1 MALVLILPPDKS
13 MVLLINELGQLVL
26 LESHKH
32 MGIDGIVAA
41 TGTSK
46 VKEMVFYIEDMAKR
60 DWGRNL
66 VPFDVSFVKPV

>member
-13 MVLLINELGQLVL
+13 MVLFINKLGQLVS

-32 MGIDGIVAA
+32 VGIGGIVAA

-46 VKEMVFYIEDMAKR
+46 VEDMAKT
-60 DWGRNL
+60 DWGGNL
-66 VPFDVSFVKPV
+66 VPFDVSFMKLV

>member
-32 MGIDGIVAA
+32 MGIGGIVAA
-41 TGTSK
+41 TGTS
-46 VKEMVFYIEDMAKR
+46 
-60 DWGRNL
+60 
-66 VPFDVSFVKPV
+66 

>member
-1 MALVLILPPDKS
+1 MALVLILPPDMS

-32 MGIDGIVAA
+32 TGIGGIVAA

-46 VKEMVFYIEDMAKR
+46 VKEMVFYIED
-60 DWGRNL
+60 WGGNL
-66 VPFDVSFVKPV
+66 VPFDVSFVKLV